1 MRIGIDMIG
10 GDLPPQK
17 LFEAVAQAAK
27 SFNHSH
33 EFVVYLPQKII
44 MTLPLTKGVV
54 FVPAEEVITQE
65 DPPLEA
71 ARKKKHSS
79 LSLGIRDLNNQKTQ
93 ALVSVGNTGALIAT
107 ATLTLKCFPGISRP
121 ALLALLPTERGSVAV
136 VDIGGNVNCTAE
148 QMVQFAQMGVAYCQS
163 CMKIPRPKVGL
174 LNIGQES
181 LKGDSKVRMA
191 YKILD
196 DHSEEFL
203 FVGNVEGTTV
213 FEGAVDVLV
222 TDGFTGNVF
231 LKASEGIS
239 ALICREMQRRKIQDS
254 QIEKIFDYAEHP
266 GALLC
271 GLNGIIIKSHG
282 YSTPKALFTS
292 ITAAVKYASEGVV
305 EEMRALLSK
314 KF

>member
-1 MRIGIDMIG
+1 MG

-17 LFEAVAQAAK
+17 LFDAVLEAAK
-27 SFNHSH
+27 SFSHSH

-44 MTLPLTKGVV
+44 DVLPASKGVT
-54 FVPAEEVITQE
+54 FVAAEEIITQE

-79 LSLGIRDLNNQKTQ
+79 LAMGIQDLKNHDIQ
-93 ALVSVGNTGALIAT
+93 AFVSVGNTGALIAT
-107 ATLTLKCFPGISRP
+107 ATLTLKCFQGISRP

-148 QMVQFAQMGVAYCQS
+148 QMVQFAQMGIAYSQS
-163 CMKIPRPKVGL
+163 CMNIPRPKVGV

-181 LKGDSKVRMA
+181 LKGDSVVREA

-196 DHSEEFL
+196 DHSEEFI

-239 ALICREMQRRKIQDS
+239 ALICREMERSKIRGT
-254 QIEKIFDYAEHP
+254 QIEQVFDYAEHP

-292 ITAAVKYASEGVV
+292 IKAAVRYASDGVV
-305 EEMRALLSK
+305 DKMRHLLSS
-314 KF
+314 